1 MNEFRSGIDFDWYF
15 IVVTWKTCL
24 TWSTNEF
31 RISSEFFLVILRDMC
46 NRDSIKR
53 LTLDLK
59 FQLEYLTWIRF
70 QVTTWYLILLI
81 TSPSPWHV
89 PRSWQNRFVVEGE
102 VLLDCSPS
110 VHVDRDYAFQKHW
123 HFKLASLA
131 RCNYTVTTS
140 SIQARFRAKR
150 SSIATQGR
158 SRAHIRIRVRPAI
171 DRSDPFSEQSVK
183 TCNNSTPVV
192 RYVTKLV
199 QN

>member
-1 MNEFRSGIDFDWYF
+1 MNLE
-15 IVVTWKTCL
+15 L
-24 TWSTNEF
+24 ALN
-31 RISSEFFLVILRDMC
+31 FLVILRDMC

-59 FQLEYLTWIRF
+59 FQLEYLTWVRF
-70 QVTTWYLILLI
+70 QVTTWYLILFNYQPESVTRIQILAESI
-81 TSPSPWHV
+81 CCRGRSASRLFTV
-89 PRSWQNRFVVEGE
+89 CPRWPRLRVSN
-102 VLLDCSPS
+102 
-110 VHVDRDYAFQKHW
+110 HW

-131 RCNYTVTTS
+131 RRNCTVTTS

-158 SRAHIRIRVRPAI
+158 SRAHIHIRVRPAI